1 MFLIYEIQNKING
14 HKYIGCTKQ
23 INRRWKEHKIALNN
37 NKHKNPK
44 LQAAW
49 NYYGEESFQFIVI
62 ETLETETDMFDREAI
77 LIEGGINLYNI
88 ADGGYG
94 GDRFTNNPNKED
106 YRDKLSKAQIKRYS
120 NPSERLKSNVFKN
133 LTPEQLIERKKVW
146 SKAQTGKNNSR
157 FKWDIPVLQID
168 LNTNEVIKEY
178 EYPRLV
184 NEDGFVSKYVINCC
198 LNKKSFNK
206 HKGYIWKFKN

>member
-14 HKYIGCTKQ
+14 QKYIGCTKQ

-88 ADGGYG
+88 TDGGYG

-206 HKGYIWKFKN
+206 HKGYIWKFKK

>member
-37 NKHKNPK
+37 NRHKNPK

-62 ETLETETDMFDREAI
+62 ETLETEADMFDREAI

-106 YRDKLSKAQIKRYS
+106 YRDKLSKAQIKRYN